1 MELTPIQQELKNSL
15 TSSEL
20 VEQWGGAIA
29 QIKSVTDIQLIA
41 ANRQIPTLADVSVVF
56 GNDTVIKIISEHL
69 RSLCKSADTGLT
81 TYQFADTSLLIA
93 TEYYYL
99 NLAELSY
106 FFRGCKIGRYGQLV
120 WGSSLNIQQMM
131 TAARRFLTER
141 NEAIDRNEK
150 KLIEQRKEKG
160 FMKIS
165 TAGQAIVSGANSVI
179 KINQKAKSDFNEF
192 CALFPDLPKEYPPQ
206 TWWKAWRGEEDA
218 LDLVYGGKR
227 RPAWRNPETDIGEY
241 LCEYNISQKK

>member
-69 RSLCKSADTGLT
+69 RSLCKNADTGLT

-150 KLIEQRKEKG
+150 RLIEQRKEKG
-160 FMKIS
+160 FMKINM
-165 TAGQAIVSGANSVI
+165 AAQCIVSGTDYI
-179 KINQKAKSDFNEF
+179 RDINEKAKNDFNAF
-192 CALFPDLPKEYPPQ
+192 CGLFPNLPKSYSPQ
-206 TWWKAWRGEEDA
+206 TWWNAWKGENEA
-218 LDLVYGGKR
+218 LKLIYNGECPSPYIAER
-227 RPAWRNPETDIGEY
+227 DIGEY
-241 LCEYNISQKK
+241 LCEYNISLKK